1 MTILGVGTDLVELD
15 RFRHTLERT
24 PGVVRRVFTE
34 AEQRY
39 CDDRR
44 DPTERYAV
52 RFAAKEAV
60 LKALTRGVFSL
71 PLSQIE
77 VERDDESG
85 APSLRLHGK
94 AAAAAAEQGVVDW
107 RLTLTHTE
115 HFAQATAIAL
125 GAPDVPSLRFEV
137 FATDLGRTVDFY
149 GEVLGFVCERRDRD
163 AYAHLRLGS
172 IELGILAVD
181 ALPADHPTRPV
192 GGVPHGMG
200 VEVVIEVPDLA
211 RAHARAKAALG
222 DLADPA
228 PQPWGLTD
236 FRFTDPDGVYVRVTN
251 RY

>member
-1 MTILGVGTDLVELD
+1 MTIVGVGTDLVELE

-24 PGVVRRVFTE
+24 PGVVNRVFTE
-34 AEQRY
+34 AERRY
-39 CDDRR
+39 CDDKR

-71 PLSQIE
+71 PLSDIE
-77 VERDDESG
+77 VERDEETG

-94 AAAAAAEQGVVDW
+94 AAAAAAELGIADW
-107 RLTLTHTE
+107 RLTLTHTD

-125 GAPDVPSLRFEV
+125 GEPDAPSLRFEV
-137 FATDLGRTVDFY
+137 FATDVSRTVDFY
-149 GEVLGFVCERRDRD
+149 GEVLGFVCERRDGD
-163 AYAHLRLGS
+163 FYAHLRLGT

-200 VEVVIEVPDLA
+200 VEIVIEVPDLQAAYEQA
-211 RAHARAKAALG
+211 RVAIP
-222 DLADPA
+222 DLPEPA
-228 PQPWGLTD
+228 PQIWGLTD

-251 RY
+251 RG